1 MTYLHTSEI
10 TEKIIKI
17 TNTGIKPRTVS
28 VAINSEIINF
38 DSFFRNRI
46 KL

>member
-1 MTYLHTSEI
+1 MTYLYTFEI

-17 TNTGIKPRTVS
+17 TNIGIRPRTVS
-28 VAINSEIINF
+28 VAVSSDVINF